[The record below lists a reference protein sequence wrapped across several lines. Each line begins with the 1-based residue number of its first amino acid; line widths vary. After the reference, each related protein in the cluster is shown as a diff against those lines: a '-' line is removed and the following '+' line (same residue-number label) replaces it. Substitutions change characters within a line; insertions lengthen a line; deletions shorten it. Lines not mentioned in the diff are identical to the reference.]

1 MTKLIVL
8 SLIFSIFITGIALAQ
23 ERAPEQV
30 MNVAQCAQDIA
41 DFKHNGVAGVLY
53 ATEVLEQLVRKEM
66 DPKLLNTECRRYVST
81 HKKTK
86 VSREDQLR
94 ALGPLKAQLQPEVYF
109 FLRGAIRPL
118 IACTKTRTRLHR
130 VCRSATGKSWYETG
144 VHTQTRKHKVIYRLG
159 HSEVL
164 SGIIVRG
171 PQDYVSEED
180 LEYIQSLPEAFVGTA
195 LENIENELEAKYL
208 RLKIFMLPKSTRF
221 IEHYFL
227 E

>member
-1 MTKLIVL
+1 M
-8 SLIFSIFITGIALAQ
+8 GIAVAQ
-23 ERAPEQV
+23 ERAPQQV
-30 MNVAQCAQDIA
+30 MSVAQCAQDIA
-41 DFKHNGVAGVLY
+41 DYKHNGVAGVLY
-53 ATEVLEQLVRKEM
+53 ATEVLEQLVSMEK
-66 DPKLLNTECRRYVST
+66 DLQLLNTDCRSYIRT

-86 VSREDQLR
+86 VAREDQLR
-94 ALGPLKAQLQPEVYF
+94 ALRPLKTQLQPEVYF

-118 IACTKTRTRLHR
+118 ITCTKTRTRLHR

-144 VHTQTRKHKVIYRLG
+144 VHSQTRKHEVIYRLG

-195 LENIENELEAKYL
+195 LENIENELGTRYL

-221 IEHYFL
+221 IEHYFTAKSL
-227 E
+227 RWFIVKE